1 MAYTIQQ
8 SVEDGG
14 HIDISKT
21 KEVAEQGFKCP
32 VYITSGVQ
40 EILSDIEV
48 EGQSY
53 QGRLWDMLLMA
64 KIEIKRMQREQDHF
78 GVFHVLFAEQ
88 TKKQLSVKLRKVKLF
103 VSFNSY
109 VGFSFMLPEE
119 Y

>member
-14 HIDISKT
+14 YIDISKT

-53 QGRLWDMLLMA
+53 Q
-64 KIEIKRMQREQDHF
+64 
-78 GVFHVLFAEQ
+78 